1 MAQIVQLTRKCVLT
15 ISFFGLLSCSG
26 GSSSSQ
32 TAAQSTQVP
41 DVASTAKG
49 TTTST
54 IDPLVQNFVTTTTS
68 PKVQESDGRVFV
80 AGGNYSGL
88 KPKSEGNSFDFSKFD
103 LQGAT
108 FSGAVLD
115 GADLYSANLTKSN
128 LSRAKLTCRI
138 IGGIK
143 IQDIYLPF
151 ETICAKLNFGIFV
164 DADLSFAKM
173 NGVFARNADFTRAN
187 LSNAD
192 ISYYKVRNDAA
203 AIDNLENNFDPCAN
217 LAFANFTTAKLVGTN
232 LECANLISAIM
243 INADLSNAN
252 LIGANLSGADL
263 SGANLKGA
271 KMADAVVTGTK
282 FTGTV
287 MPDGTK
293 HP

>member
-1 MAQIVQLTRKCVLT
+1 
-15 ISFFGLLSCSG
+15 
-26 GSSSSQ
+26 
-32 TAAQSTQVP
+32 
-41 DVASTAKG
+41 
-49 TTTST
+49 
-54 IDPLVQNFVTTTTS
+54 
-68 PKVQESDGRVFV
+68 V

-88 KPKSEGNSFDFSKFD
+88 KPKFKDGSFDFSKFD

-115 GADLYSANLTKSN
+115 GANLDSANLTKGN
-128 LSRAKLTCRI
+128 LSRAKMTCVI
-138 IGGIK
+138 SGGVT

-151 ETICAKLNFGIFV
+151 RTICAKLNFGIFI
-164 DADLSFAKM
+164 DSDFSFAKM
-173 NGVFARNADFTRAN
+173 NGVSARNADFTRAN

-217 LAFANFTTAKLVGTN
+217 LVGANFTTAKLVGTN
-232 LECANLISAIM
+232 LECANLFSAIM

-252 LIGANLSGADL
+252 LSGANLSGADL